1 MEVGVSGVSLCW
13 ILRSSRVA
21 GGGRGSFGSPL
32 LLVIFSIFDSAFHGG
47 SRGDQRFTMLD
58 FDIHRGTRRFQVEF
72 G

>member
-1 MEVGVSGVSLCW
+1 MSSVSLYW

-32 LLVIFSIFDSAFHGG
+32 LIVIFLIFDCAFHGG

-58 FDIHRGTRRFQVEF
+58 FDIHQGTRRFQVEF